1 MKMDKQSVSGN
12 VIDYKVLKRLFIYCK
27 PYIKQ
32 FYLLVFFTISLS
44 ILSPIRPFLVQLTID
59 NHVAFNDYNGMLNM
73 IIILVILLVFQGIIQ
88 YYHTYLSGWIGQNIV
103 KDLRIKLYSHIQK
116 LRLKFFDNTPIGK
129 IITRNISDIETIA
142 EVFGQGLASII
153 GDLLQL
159 IGILIIMFLINWKL
173 TLVTLSTFPLL
184 LLVTYI
190 FKEKVKVSFNNVRE
204 AVANLNSFVQERIVG
219 MNVIQI
225 FARESKEYESFKK
238 INRNHLES
246 NLKAVLYYSLYFPAM
261 EFFTALGMGLMIW
274 YGSYQILEDEIT
286 LGILIAFIM
295 YLQMFFRPI
304 RMIADRF
311 NVLQM
316 GVVSSIRIF
325 KLLDTKEM
333 IVNNDKFKIENNIS
347 GKLEF
352 KNLWFAYNEKNY
364 VLKNINFKIN
374 PGNVLAIVGST
385 GSGKTSI
392 INLINRFYEF
402 NKGEIYLDEN
412 KLRDYNLDQLRKVIG
427 YVPQDV
433 FLFSDTVRNN
443 LTLGDKMIS
452 DKKIWE
458 VIRYL
463 KAEKFIEKLPGKLN
477 YNVMERGATLS
488 VGQRQLLSCIR
499 ILLFDPKIILLD
511 EATSSVDSETE
522 ETIQNAISKILKNRT
537 SIVVAHRLSTIKQ
550 ADNILVLEN
559 GEIVE
564 SGKHD
569 ELKRNNKQYSKLYKM
584 QFSEVTI

>member
-1 MKMDKQSVSGN
+1 MDKKSVSGN
-12 VIDYKVLKRLFIYCK
+12 VIDYRVLKRLFIYCK
-27 PYIKQ
+27 PYIRQ

-44 ILSPIRPFLVQLTID
+44 ILSPIRPYLVQLTID

-73 IIILVILLVFQGIIQ
+73 IIILIVLLLFQGVIQ

-103 KDLRIKLYSHIQK
+103 RDLRIKLYSHIQK

-159 IGILIIMFLINWKL
+159 VGILIIMFLINWKL
-173 TLVTLSTFPLL
+173 TLITLSTFPLL

-204 AVANLNSFVQERIVG
+204 AVANLNSFVQEHIVG
-219 MNVIQI
+219 MNVVQI

-238 INRNHLES
+238 INKNHLES

-274 YGSYQILEDEIT
+274 YGSNQILEDEIS

-325 KLLDTKEM
+325 KLLDNQEM
-333 IVNNDKFKIENNIS
+333 IVNNDKLKIENNIS

-352 KNLWFAYNEKNY
+352 KNLWFAYNKKDY
-364 VLKNINFKIN
+364 ILRNINFKIN

-412 KLRDYNLDQLRKVIG
+412 KLRDYNLNELRQVIG

-433 FLFSDTVRNN
+433 FLFSDTIRNN
-443 LTLGDKMIS
+443 LTLGNKKIS
-452 DKKIWE
+452 DSEIWD

-463 KAEKFIEKLPGKLN
+463 KAERFIEKLPGKLD

-522 ETIQNAISKILKNRT
+522 EIIQNAISKILNKRT

-550 ADNILVLEN
+550 ADNIIVLEN

-564 SGKHD
+564 SGKHN
-569 ELKRNNKQYSKLYKM
+569 ELKKNNKHYSKLYKM
-584 QFSEVTI
+584 QFSKIAT

>member
-1 MKMDKQSVSGN
+1 MSKQSVSGN
-12 VIDYKVLKRLFIYCK
+12 VIDYRILKRLFIYCK

-44 ILSPIRPFLVQLTID
+44 ILNPIRPYLVQLTID

-73 IIILVILLVFQGIIQ
+73 IIILIIMLIVQGVIQ

-103 KDLRIKLYSHIQK
+103 KDLRIKLFSHVQK

-204 AVANLNSFVQERIVG
+204 AVANLNSFVQEHIVG

-225 FARESKEYESFKK
+225 FARESKEYDSFKK
-238 INRNHLES
+238 INKNHLEA

-274 YGSYQILEDEIT
+274 YASYQILADEIS

-325 KLLDTKEM
+325 KLLDNQEI
-333 IVNNDKFKIENNIS
+333 IVNNDKFKIDNNIS

-352 KNLWFAYNEKNY
+352 KNLWFAYNDKDY

-402 NKGEIYLDEN
+402 NKGDIYLDEN
-412 KLRDYNLDQLRKVIG
+412 KLRDYNLDELREVIG

-443 LTLGDKMIS
+443 LTLGNKMIS

-463 KAEKFIEKLPGKLN
+463 KAENFIKKLPGKLN

-522 ETIQNAISKILKNRT
+522 EIIQNVISKILKNRT
-537 SIVVAHRLSTIKQ
+537 SIVVAHRLSTVKQ

-559 GEIVE
+559 GKIVE

-569 ELKRNNKQYSKLYKM
+569 ELKRNNKYYSKLYKM

>member
-1 MKMDKQSVSGN
+1 MDKKSVSGN
-12 VIDYKVLKRLFIYCK
+12 VIDYRVLKRLFIYCK
-27 PYIKQ
+27 PYISQ

-44 ILSPIRPFLVQLTID
+44 ILSPIRPYLVQLTID

-73 IIILVILLVFQGIIQ
+73 IIILIVLLLFQGVIQ

-103 KDLRIKLYSHIQK
+103 RDLRIKLYSHIQK
-116 LRLKFFDNTPIGK
+116 LRLKFFDNTPIGQ

-159 IGILIIMFLINWKL
+159 VGILIIMFLINWKL
-173 TLVTLSTFPLL
+173 TLITLSTFPLL

-204 AVANLNSFVQERIVG
+204 AVANLNSFVQEHIVG
-219 MNVIQI
+219 MNVVQI

-238 INRNHLES
+238 INKNHLES

-274 YGSYQILEDEIT
+274 YGSNQILEDEIS

-325 KLLDTKEM
+325 KLLDNQEM
-333 IVNNDKFKIENNIS
+333 IVNNDKLKIENNIS

-352 KNLWFAYNEKNY
+352 KNLWFAYNKKDY
-364 VLKNINFKIN
+364 VLRNINFKIN

-412 KLRDYNLDQLRKVIG
+412 KLRDYNLNELRQVIG

-433 FLFSDTVRNN
+433 FLFSDTIRNN
-443 LTLGDKMIS
+443 LTLGNKKIS
-452 DKKIWE
+452 DSEIWD

-463 KAEKFIEKLPGKLN
+463 KAERFIEKLPGKLD

-522 ETIQNAISKILKNRT
+522 EIIQNAISKILKNRT

-564 SGKHD
+564 SGKHN
-569 ELKRNNKQYSKLYKM
+569 ELKRNNKHYSKLYKM
-584 QFSEVTI
+584 QFSKLAT

>member
-1 MKMDKQSVSGN
+1 MDKKSVSGN
-12 VIDYKVLKRLFIYCK
+12 VIDYRVLKRLFVYCK
-27 PYIKQ
+27 PYISQ

-44 ILSPIRPFLVQLTID
+44 ILSPIRPYLVQLTID

-73 IIILVILLVFQGIIQ
+73 IIILIVLLLFQGVIQ

-103 KDLRIKLYSHIQK
+103 RDLRIKLYSHIQK

-159 IGILIIMFLINWKL
+159 VGILIIMFLINWKL
-173 TLVTLSTFPLL
+173 TLITLSTFPLL

-204 AVANLNSFVQERIVG
+204 AVANLNSFVQEHIVG
-219 MNVIQI
+219 MNVVQI

-238 INRNHLES
+238 INKNHLES

-274 YGSYQILEDEIT
+274 YGSNQILEDEIS

-325 KLLDTKEM
+325 KLLDNQEM
-333 IVNNDKFKIENNIS
+333 IVNNDKLKIENNIS

-352 KNLWFAYNEKNY
+352 KNLWFAYNKKDY
-364 VLKNINFKIN
+364 VLRNINFKIN

-402 NKGEIYLDEN
+402 NKGEVYLDDN
-412 KLRDYNLDQLRKVIG
+412 KLRDYNLNELRQVIG

-433 FLFSDTVRNN
+433 FLFSDTIRNN
-443 LTLGDKMIS
+443 LTLDNKKIS
-452 DKKIWE
+452 DNEIWD

-463 KAEKFIEKLPGKLN
+463 KAERFIEKLPGKLD
-477 YNVMERGATLS
+477 YNVMERGGTLS

-522 ETIQNAISKILKNRT
+522 EIIQNAISKILKNRT

-564 SGKHD
+564 SGKHN
-569 ELKRNNKQYSKLYKM
+569 ELKRNNKHYSKLYKM
-584 QFSEVTI
+584 QFSKLAT

>member
-1 MKMDKQSVSGN
+1 MDKKSVSGN
-12 VIDYKVLKRLFIYCK
+12 VIDYRVLKRLFIYCK
-27 PYIKQ
+27 PYIRQ

-44 ILSPIRPFLVQLTID
+44 ILSPIRPYLVQLTID

-73 IIILVILLVFQGIIQ
+73 IIILIVLLLFQGVIQ

-103 KDLRIKLYSHIQK
+103 RDLRIKLYSHIQK

-159 IGILIIMFLINWKL
+159 LGILIIMFLINWKL
-173 TLVTLSTFPLL
+173 TLITLSTFPLL

-204 AVANLNSFVQERIVG
+204 AVANLNSFVQEHIVG

-238 INRNHLES
+238 INKNHLES

-274 YGSYQILEDEIT
+274 YGSNQILEDEIS

-325 KLLDTKEM
+325 KLLDNQEM
-333 IVNNDKFKIENNIS
+333 IVNNDKLKIENNIS

-352 KNLWFAYNEKNY
+352 KNLWFAYNKKDY
-364 VLKNINFKIN
+364 VLRNINFKIN

-412 KLRDYNLDQLRKVIG
+412 KLRDYNLNELRQVIG

-433 FLFSDTVRNN
+433 FLFSDTIRNN
-443 LTLGDKMIS
+443 LTLGNKKIS
-452 DKKIWE
+452 DNEIWD

-463 KAEKFIEKLPGKLN
+463 KAERFIEKLPGKLD

-522 ETIQNAISKILKNRT
+522 EIIQNAISKILNKRT

-550 ADNILVLEN
+550 ADNIIVLEN

-564 SGKHD
+564 SGKHN
-569 ELKRNNKQYSKLYKM
+569 ELKKNNKHYSKLYKM
-584 QFSEVTI
+584 QFSKIAT

>member
-1 MKMDKQSVSGN
+1 MDKQSVSGN

-333 IVNNDKFKIENNIS
+333 IVNNDKFKIENNIL

-443 LTLGDKMIS
+443 LTFGDKMIS

>member
-1 MKMDKQSVSGN
+1 MDKQSVSGN

-204 AVANLNSFVQERIVG
+204 AVANLNSFVQERVVG

-443 LTLGDKMIS
+443 LTFGDKMIS

>member
-1 MKMDKQSVSGN
+1 MDKKSVSGN
-12 VIDYKVLKRLFIYCK
+12 VIDYRVLKRLFIYCK
-27 PYIKQ
+27 PYIRQ
-32 FYLLVFFTISLS
+32 FYFLVFFTISLS
-44 ILSPIRPFLVQLTID
+44 ILSPIRPYLIQLTID

-73 IIILVILLVFQGIIQ
+73 IIILIVLLLFQGVIQ

-103 KDLRIKLYSHIQK
+103 RDLRIKLYSHIQK

-159 IGILIIMFLINWKL
+159 VGILIIMFLINWKL
-173 TLVTLSTFPLL
+173 TLITLSTFPLL

-204 AVANLNSFVQERIVG
+204 AVANLNSFVQEHIVG
-219 MNVIQI
+219 MNVVQI

-238 INRNHLES
+238 INKNHLES

-274 YGSYQILEDEIT
+274 YGSNQILEDEIS

-325 KLLDTKEM
+325 KLLDNQEI
-333 IVNNDKFKIENNIS
+333 IVNNDKLKIENNIS

-352 KNLWFAYNEKNY
+352 KNLWFAYNKKDY
-364 VLKNINFKIN
+364 VLRNINFKIN

-412 KLRDYNLDQLRKVIG
+412 KLRDYNLNELRQVIG

-433 FLFSDTVRNN
+433 FLFSDTIRNN
-443 LTLGDKMIS
+443 LTLGNKKIS
-452 DKKIWE
+452 DSEIWD

-463 KAEKFIEKLPGKLN
+463 KAERFIEKLPGKLD

-522 ETIQNAISKILKNRT
+522 EIIQNAISKILNKRT

-550 ADNILVLEN
+550 ADNIIVLEN

-564 SGKHD
+564 SGKHN
-569 ELKRNNKQYSKLYKM
+569 ELKKNNKHYSKLYKM
-584 QFSEVTI
+584 QFSKIAT

>member
-1 MKMDKQSVSGN
+1 MDKKSVSGN
-12 VIDYKVLKRLFIYCK
+12 VIDYRVLKRLFVYCK
-27 PYIKQ
+27 PYISQ

-44 ILSPIRPFLVQLTID
+44 ILSPIRPYLVQLTID

-73 IIILVILLVFQGIIQ
+73 IIILIVLLLFQGVIQ

-103 KDLRIKLYSHIQK
+103 RDLRIKLYSHIQK

-159 IGILIIMFLINWKL
+159 VGILIIMFLINWKL
-173 TLVTLSTFPLL
+173 TLITLSTFPLL

-204 AVANLNSFVQERIVG
+204 AVANLNSFVQEHIVG
-219 MNVIQI
+219 MNVVQI

-238 INRNHLES
+238 INKNHLES

-274 YGSYQILEDEIT
+274 YGSNQILEDEIS

-325 KLLDTKEM
+325 KLLDNKEM
-333 IVNNDKFKIENNIS
+333 IVNNDKLKIENNIS

-352 KNLWFAYNEKNY
+352 KNLWFAYNKKDY
-364 VLKNINFKIN
+364 VLRNINFKIN

-402 NKGEIYLDEN
+402 NKGEVYLDDN
-412 KLRDYNLDQLRKVIG
+412 KLRDYNLNELRQVIG

-433 FLFSDTVRNN
+433 FLFSDTIRNN
-443 LTLGDKMIS
+443 LTLGNKKIS
-452 DKKIWE
+452 DNEIWD

-463 KAEKFIEKLPGKLN
+463 KAERFIEKLPGKLD
-477 YNVMERGATLS
+477 YNVMERGGTLS

-522 ETIQNAISKILKNRT
+522 EIIQNAISKILKNRT

-564 SGKHD
+564 SGKHN
-569 ELKRNNKQYSKLYKM
+569 ELKRNNKHYSKLYKM
-584 QFSEVTI
+584 QFSKLAT

>member
-1 MKMDKQSVSGN
+1 MDKKSVSGN
-12 VIDYKVLKRLFIYCK
+12 VIDYRVLKRLFIYCK
-27 PYIKQ
+27 PYIRQ
-32 FYLLVFFTISLS
+32 FYFLVFFTISLS
-44 ILSPIRPFLVQLTID
+44 ILSPIRPYLVQLTID

-73 IIILVILLVFQGIIQ
+73 IIILIVLLLFQGVIQ

-103 KDLRIKLYSHIQK
+103 RDLRIKLYSHIQK
-116 LRLKFFDNTPIGK
+116 LRLKFFDNTPIGQ

-159 IGILIIMFLINWKL
+159 VGILIIMFLINWKL
-173 TLVTLSTFPLL
+173 TLITLSTFPLL

-204 AVANLNSFVQERIVG
+204 AVANLNSFVQEHIVG
-219 MNVIQI
+219 MNVVQI

-238 INRNHLES
+238 INKNHLES

-274 YGSYQILEDEIT
+274 YGSNQILEDEIS

-325 KLLDTKEM
+325 KLLDNQEI
-333 IVNNDKFKIENNIS
+333 IVNNNKLKIENNIS

-352 KNLWFAYNEKNY
+352 KNLWFAYNKKDY
-364 VLKNINFKIN
+364 VLRNINFKIN

-412 KLRDYNLDQLRKVIG
+412 KLRDYNLNELRQVIG

-433 FLFSDTVRNN
+433 FLFSDTIRNN
-443 LTLGDKMIS
+443 LTLGNKKIS
-452 DKKIWE
+452 DSEIWD

-463 KAEKFIEKLPGKLN
+463 KAERFIEKLPGKLD

-522 ETIQNAISKILKNRT
+522 EIIQNAISKILKNRT

-550 ADNILVLEN
+550 ADNIIVLEN

-564 SGKHD
+564 SGKHND
-569 ELKRNNKQYSKLYKM
+569 LKKNNKHYSKLYKM
-584 QFSEVTI
+584 QFSKIAT

>member
-1 MKMDKQSVSGN
+1 MDKQSVSGN

-204 AVANLNSFVQERIVG
+204 AVSNLNSFVQERIVG

-443 LTLGDKMIS
+443 LTFGDKMIS

>member
-1 MKMDKQSVSGN
+1 
-12 VIDYKVLKRLFIYCK
+12 
-27 PYIKQ
+27 
-32 FYLLVFFTISLS
+32 
-44 ILSPIRPFLVQLTID
+44 
-59 NHVAFNDYNGMLNM
+59 
-73 IIILVILLVFQGIIQ
+73 
-88 YYHTYLSGWIGQNIV
+88 
-103 KDLRIKLYSHIQK
+103 
-116 LRLKFFDNTPIGK
+116 
-129 IITRNISDIETIA
+129 
-142 EVFGQGLASII
+142 
-153 GDLLQL
+153 
-159 IGILIIMFLINWKL
+159 MFLINWKL
-173 TLVTLSTFPLL
+173 TLITLSTFPLL

-190 FKEKVKVSFNNVRE
+190 FKEKVKVSFNSVRE
-204 AVANLNSFVQERIVG
+204 AVANLNSFVQEHIVG
-219 MNVIQI
+219 MNVVQI

-238 INRNHLES
+238 INKNHLES

-274 YGSYQILEDEIT
+274 YGSNQILEDEIS

-325 KLLDTKEM
+325 KLLDNQEM
-333 IVNNDKFKIENNIS
+333 IVNNDKLKIENNIS

-352 KNLWFAYNEKNY
+352 KNLWFAYNKKDY
-364 VLKNINFKIN
+364 ILRNINFKIN

-412 KLRDYNLDQLRKVIG
+412 KLRDYNLNELRQVIG

-433 FLFSDTVRNN
+433 FLFSDTIRNN
-443 LTLGDKMIS
+443 LTLGNKKIS
-452 DKKIWE
+452 DNEIWD

-463 KAEKFIEKLPGKLN
+463 KAERFIEKLPGKLD

-522 ETIQNAISKILKNRT
+522 EIIQNAISKILNKRT

-550 ADNILVLEN
+550 ADNIIVLEN

-564 SGKHD
+564 SGKHN
-569 ELKRNNKQYSKLYKM
+569 ELKKNNKHYSKLYKM
-584 QFSEVTI
+584 QFSKIAT

>member
-1 MKMDKQSVSGN
+1 MDKQSVSGN

-44 ILSPIRPFLVQLTID
+44 ILSPIRPYLVQLTID

-325 KLLDTKEM
+325 KLLDTNEM

-433 FLFSDTVRNN
+433 FLFSDTVKNN
-443 LTLGDKMIS
+443 LTLGNKMIS

>member
-1 MKMDKQSVSGN
+1 MDKQSVSGN

>member
-1 MKMDKQSVSGN
+1 MDKKSVSGN
-12 VIDYKVLKRLFIYCK
+12 VIDYRVLKRLFIYCK
-27 PYIKQ
+27 PYIRQ

-44 ILSPIRPFLVQLTID
+44 ILSPIRPYLVQLTID

-73 IIILVILLVFQGIIQ
+73 IIILIVLLLFQGVIQ

-103 KDLRIKLYSHIQK
+103 RDLRIKLYSHIQK

-159 IGILIIMFLINWKL
+159 VGILIIMFLINWKL
-173 TLVTLSTFPLL
+173 TLITLSTFPLL

-204 AVANLNSFVQERIVG
+204 AVANLNSFVQEHIVG
-219 MNVIQI
+219 MNVVQI

-238 INRNHLES
+238 INKNHLES

-274 YGSYQILEDEIT
+274 YGSNQILEDEIS

-325 KLLDTKEM
+325 KLLDNQEM
-333 IVNNDKFKIENNIS
+333 IVNNDKLKIENNIS

-352 KNLWFAYNEKNY
+352 KNLWFAYNKKDY
-364 VLKNINFKIN
+364 VLRNINFKIN

-402 NKGEIYLDEN
+402 NKGEVYLDEN
-412 KLRDYNLDQLRKVIG
+412 KLRDYNLNELRQVIG

-433 FLFSDTVRNN
+433 FLFSDTIRNN
-443 LTLGDKMIS
+443 LTLGNEKIS
-452 DKKIWE
+452 DNEIWD

-463 KAEKFIEKLPGKLN
+463 KAERFIEKLPGKLD

-522 ETIQNAISKILKNRT
+522 EIIQNAISKILNKRT

-550 ADNILVLEN
+550 ADNIIVLEN

-564 SGKHD
+564 SGKHND
-569 ELKRNNKQYSKLYKM
+569 LKKNNKHYSKLYKM
-584 QFSEVTI
+584 QFSKIAT

>member
-1 MKMDKQSVSGN
+1 MDKKSVSGN
-12 VIDYKVLKRLFIYCK
+12 VIDYRVLKRLFIYCK
-27 PYIKQ
+27 PYIRQ

-44 ILSPIRPFLVQLTID
+44 ILSPIRPYLVQLTID

-73 IIILVILLVFQGIIQ
+73 IIILIVLLLFQGVIQ

-103 KDLRIKLYSHIQK
+103 RDLRIKLYSHIQK
-116 LRLKFFDNTPIGK
+116 LRLKFFDNTPIGQ

-159 IGILIIMFLINWKL
+159 VGILIIMFLINWKL
-173 TLVTLSTFPLL
+173 TLITLSTFPLL

-204 AVANLNSFVQERIVG
+204 AVANLNSFVQEHIVG
-219 MNVIQI
+219 MNVVQI

-238 INRNHLES
+238 INKNHLES

-274 YGSYQILEDEIT
+274 YGSNQILEDEIS

-325 KLLDTKEM
+325 KLLDNQEM
-333 IVNNDKFKIENNIS
+333 IVNNDKLKIENNIS

-352 KNLWFAYNEKNY
+352 KNLWFAYNKKDY
-364 VLKNINFKIN
+364 VLRNINFKIN

-412 KLRDYNLDQLRKVIG
+412 KLRDYNLNELRQVIG

-433 FLFSDTVRNN
+433 FLFSDTIRNN
-443 LTLGDKMIS
+443 LTLGNKKIS
-452 DKKIWE
+452 DSEIWD

-463 KAEKFIEKLPGKLN
+463 KAERFIEKLPGKLD

-522 ETIQNAISKILKNRT
+522 EIIQNAISKILNKRT

-550 ADNILVLEN
+550 ADNIIVLEN

-564 SGKHD
+564 SGKHND
-569 ELKRNNKQYSKLYKM
+569 LKKNNKHYSKLYKM
-584 QFSEVTI
+584 QFSKIAT

>member
-1 MKMDKQSVSGN
+1 MDKKSVSGN
-12 VIDYKVLKRLFIYCK
+12 VIDYRVLKRLFIYCK
-27 PYIKQ
+27 PYISQ

-44 ILSPIRPFLVQLTID
+44 ILSPIRPYLVQLTID

-73 IIILVILLVFQGIIQ
+73 IIILIVLLLFQGVIQ

-103 KDLRIKLYSHIQK
+103 RDLRIKLYSHIQK

-159 IGILIIMFLINWKL
+159 VGILIIMFLINWKL
-173 TLVTLSTFPLL
+173 TLITLSTFPLL

-204 AVANLNSFVQERIVG
+204 AVANLNSFVQEHIVG
-219 MNVIQI
+219 MNVVQI
-225 FARESKEYESFKK
+225 FAKESKEYESFKK
-238 INRNHLES
+238 INKNHLES

-274 YGSYQILEDEIT
+274 YGSNQILEDEIS

-325 KLLDTKEM
+325 KLLDNQEM
-333 IVNNDKFKIENNIS
+333 IVNNDKLKIENNIS

-352 KNLWFAYNEKNY
+352 KNLWFAYNKKDY
-364 VLKNINFKIN
+364 VLRNINFKIN

-402 NKGEIYLDEN
+402 NKGEVYLDEN
-412 KLRDYNLDQLRKVIG
+412 KLRDYNLNELRQVIG

-433 FLFSDTVRNN
+433 FLFSDTIRNN
-443 LTLGDKMIS
+443 LTLGNKKIS
-452 DKKIWE
+452 DNEIWD

-463 KAEKFIEKLPGKLN
+463 KAERFIEKLPGKLD

-522 ETIQNAISKILKNRT
+522 EIIQNAISKILKNRT

-564 SGKHD
+564 SGKHN
-569 ELKRNNKQYSKLYKM
+569 ELKRNNKHYSKLYKM
-584 QFSEVTI
+584 QFSKLAT

>member
-1 MKMDKQSVSGN
+1 MSKQSVSGN
-12 VIDYKVLKRLFIYCK
+12 VIDYRILKRLFIYCK

-44 ILSPIRPFLVQLTID
+44 ILNPIRPYLVQLTID

-73 IIILVILLVFQGIIQ
+73 IIILIIMLIVQGVIQ

-103 KDLRIKLYSHIQK
+103 KDLRIKLFSHVQK

-204 AVANLNSFVQERIVG
+204 AVANLNSFVQEHIVG

-225 FARESKEYESFKK
+225 FARESKEYDSFKK
-238 INRNHLES
+238 INKNHLEA

-274 YGSYQILEDEIT
+274 YASYQILADEIS

-325 KLLDTKEM
+325 KLLDNQEI
-333 IVNNDKFKIENNIS
+333 IVNNDKFKIDNNIS

-352 KNLWFAYNEKNY
+352 KNLWFAYNDKDY

-402 NKGEIYLDEN
+402 NKGDIYLDEN
-412 KLRDYNLDQLRKVIG
+412 KLRDYNLDELREVIG

-443 LTLGDKMIS
+443 LTLGNKMIS

-463 KAEKFIEKLPGKLN
+463 KAENFIKKLPGKLN

-522 ETIQNAISKILKNRT
+522 EIIQNAISKILKNRT
-537 SIVVAHRLSTIKQ
+537 SIVVAHRLSTVKQ

-559 GEIVE
+559 GKIVE

-569 ELKRNNKQYSKLYKM
+569 ELKRNNKYYSKLYKM

>member
-1 MKMDKQSVSGN
+1 MDKKSVSGN
-12 VIDYKVLKRLFIYCK
+12 VIDYRVLKRLFIYCK
-27 PYIKQ
+27 PYIRQ
-32 FYLLVFFTISLS
+32 FYFLVFFTISLS
-44 ILSPIRPFLVQLTID
+44 ILSPIRPYLVQLTID

-73 IIILVILLVFQGIIQ
+73 IIILIVLLLFQGVIQ

-103 KDLRIKLYSHIQK
+103 RDLRIKLYSHIQK

-159 IGILIIMFLINWKL
+159 VGILIIMFLINWKL
-173 TLVTLSTFPLL
+173 TLITLSTFPLL

-204 AVANLNSFVQERIVG
+204 AVANLNSFVQEHIVG

-238 INRNHLES
+238 INKNHLES

-274 YGSYQILEDEIT
+274 YGSNQILEDEIS

-325 KLLDTKEM
+325 KLLDNQEI
-333 IVNNDKFKIENNIS
+333 IVNNDKLKIENNIS

-352 KNLWFAYNEKNY
+352 KNLWFAYNKKDY
-364 VLKNINFKIN
+364 VLRNINFKIN

-412 KLRDYNLDQLRKVIG
+412 KLRDYNLNELRQVIG

-433 FLFSDTVRNN
+433 FLFSDTIRNN
-443 LTLGDKMIS
+443 LTLGNKKIS
-452 DKKIWE
+452 DSEIWD

-463 KAEKFIEKLPGKLN
+463 KAERFIEKLPGKLD

-522 ETIQNAISKILKNRT
+522 EIIQNAISKILNKRT

-550 ADNILVLEN
+550 ADNIIVLEN

-564 SGKHD
+564 SGKHN
-569 ELKRNNKQYSKLYKM
+569 ELKKNNKHYSKLYKM
-584 QFSEVTI
+584 QFSKIAT

>member
-1 MKMDKQSVSGN
+1 MDKKSVSGN
-12 VIDYKVLKRLFIYCK
+12 VIDYRVLKRLFIYCK
-27 PYIKQ
+27 PYISQ

-44 ILSPIRPFLVQLTID
+44 ILSPIRPYLVQLTID

-73 IIILVILLVFQGIIQ
+73 IIILIVLLLFQGVIQ

-103 KDLRIKLYSHIQK
+103 RDLRIKLYSHIQK

-159 IGILIIMFLINWKL
+159 VGILIIMFLINWKL
-173 TLVTLSTFPLL
+173 TLITLSTFPLL

-204 AVANLNSFVQERIVG
+204 AVANLNSFVQEHIVG
-219 MNVIQI
+219 MNVVQI

-238 INRNHLES
+238 INKNHLES

-274 YGSYQILEDEIT
+274 YGSNQILEDEIS

-325 KLLDTKEM
+325 KLLDNQEI
-333 IVNNDKFKIENNIS
+333 IVNNDKLKIENNIS

-352 KNLWFAYNEKNY
+352 KNLWFAYNKKDY
-364 VLKNINFKIN
+364 VLRNINFKIN

-412 KLRDYNLDQLRKVIG
+412 KLRDYNLNELRQVIG

-433 FLFSDTVRNN
+433 FLFSDTIRNN
-443 LTLGDKMIS
+443 LTLGNEKIS
-452 DKKIWE
+452 DNEIWD

-463 KAEKFIEKLPGKLN
+463 KAERFIEKLPGKLD

-522 ETIQNAISKILKNRT
+522 EIIQNAISKILNKRT

-550 ADNILVLEN
+550 ADNIIVLEN

-564 SGKHD
+564 FGKHND
-569 ELKRNNKQYSKLYKM
+569 LKKNNKHYSKLYKM
-584 QFSEVTI
+584 QFSKIAT

>member
-1 MKMDKQSVSGN
+1 MDKKSVSGN
-12 VIDYKVLKRLFIYCK
+12 VIDYRVLKRLFIYCK
-27 PYIKQ
+27 PYISQ

-44 ILSPIRPFLVQLTID
+44 ILSPIRPYLVQLTID

-73 IIILVILLVFQGIIQ
+73 IIILIVLLLFQGVIQ

-103 KDLRIKLYSHIQK
+103 RDLRIKLYSHIQK

-159 IGILIIMFLINWKL
+159 VGILIIMFLINWKL
-173 TLVTLSTFPLL
+173 TLITLSTFPLL

-204 AVANLNSFVQERIVG
+204 AVANLNSFVQEHIVG
-219 MNVIQI
+219 MNVVQI

-238 INRNHLES
+238 INKNHLES

-274 YGSYQILEDEIT
+274 YGSNQILEDEIS

-325 KLLDTKEM
+325 KLLDNQEI
-333 IVNNDKFKIENNIS
+333 IVNNDKLKIENNIS

-352 KNLWFAYNEKNY
+352 KNLWFAYNKKDY
-364 VLKNINFKIN
+364 VLRNINFKIN

-412 KLRDYNLDQLRKVIG
+412 KLRDYNLNELRQVIG

-433 FLFSDTVRNN
+433 FLFSDTIRNN
-443 LTLGDKMIS
+443 LTLGNKKIS
-452 DKKIWE
+452 DSEIWD

-463 KAEKFIEKLPGKLN
+463 KAERFIEKLPGKLD

-522 ETIQNAISKILKNRT
+522 EIIQNAISKILNKRT

-550 ADNILVLEN
+550 ADNIIVLEN

-564 SGKHD
+564 SGKHN
-569 ELKRNNKQYSKLYKM
+569 ELKKNNKHYSKLYKM
-584 QFSEVTI
+584 QFSKIAT

>member
-1 MKMDKQSVSGN
+1 MDKKSVSGN
-12 VIDYKVLKRLFIYCK
+12 VIDYRVLKRLFIYCK
-27 PYIKQ
+27 PYIRQ
-32 FYLLVFFTISLS
+32 FYFLVFFTISLS
-44 ILSPIRPFLVQLTID
+44 ILSPIRPYLVQLTID

-73 IIILVILLVFQGIIQ
+73 IIILIVLLLFQGVIQ

-103 KDLRIKLYSHIQK
+103 RDLRIKLYSHIQK

-159 IGILIIMFLINWKL
+159 VGILIIMFLINWKL
-173 TLVTLSTFPLL
+173 TLITLSTFPLL

-204 AVANLNSFVQERIVG
+204 AVANLNSFVQEHIVG
-219 MNVIQI
+219 MNVVQI

-238 INRNHLES
+238 INKNHLES

-274 YGSYQILEDEIT
+274 YGSNQILEDEIS

-325 KLLDTKEM
+325 KLLDNQEM
-333 IVNNDKFKIENNIS
+333 IVNNDKLKIENNIS

-352 KNLWFAYNEKNY
+352 KNLWFAYNKKDY
-364 VLKNINFKIN
+364 VLRNINFKIN

-412 KLRDYNLDQLRKVIG
+412 KLRDYNLNELRQVIG

-433 FLFSDTVRNN
+433 FLFSDTIRNN
-443 LTLGDKMIS
+443 LTLGNKKIS
-452 DKKIWE
+452 DSEIWD

-463 KAEKFIEKLPGKLN
+463 KAERFIEKLPGKLD

-522 ETIQNAISKILKNRT
+522 EIIQNAISKILNKRT

-550 ADNILVLEN
+550 ADNIIVLEN

-564 SGKHD
+564 SGKHN
-569 ELKRNNKQYSKLYKM
+569 ELKKNNKHYSKLYKM
-584 QFSEVTI
+584 QFSKIAT

>member
-1 MKMDKQSVSGN
+1 MDKKSVSGN
-12 VIDYKVLKRLFIYCK
+12 VIDYRVLKRLFIYCK
-27 PYIKQ
+27 PYIRQ

-44 ILSPIRPFLVQLTID
+44 ILSPIRPYLVQLTID

-73 IIILVILLVFQGIIQ
+73 IIILIVLLLFQGVIQ

-103 KDLRIKLYSHIQK
+103 RDLRIKLYSHIQK

-159 IGILIIMFLINWKL
+159 VGILIIMFLINWKL
-173 TLVTLSTFPLL
+173 TLITLSTFPLL

-190 FKEKVKVSFNNVRE
+190 FKEKVKISFNNVRE
-204 AVANLNSFVQERIVG
+204 AVANLNSFVQEHIVG
-219 MNVIQI
+219 MNVVQI

-238 INRNHLES
+238 INKNHLES

-274 YGSYQILEDEIT
+274 YGSNQILEDEIS

-325 KLLDTKEM
+325 KLLDNQEM
-333 IVNNDKFKIENNIS
+333 IVNNDKLKIENNIS

-352 KNLWFAYNEKNY
+352 KNLWFAYNKKDY
-364 VLKNINFKIN
+364 VLRNINFKIN

-412 KLRDYNLDQLRKVIG
+412 KLRDYNLNELRQVIG

-433 FLFSDTVRNN
+433 FLFSDTIRNN
-443 LTLGDKMIS
+443 LTLGNKKIS
-452 DKKIWE
+452 DSEIWD

-463 KAEKFIEKLPGKLN
+463 KAERFIEKLPGKLD

-522 ETIQNAISKILKNRT
+522 EIIQNAISKILNKRT

-550 ADNILVLEN
+550 ADNIIVLEN

-564 SGKHD
+564 SGKHN
-569 ELKRNNKQYSKLYKM
+569 ELKKNNKHYSKLYKM
-584 QFSEVTI
+584 QFSKIAT

>member
-1 MKMDKQSVSGN
+1 MDKKSVSGN
-12 VIDYKVLKRLFIYCK
+12 VIDYRVLKRLFIYCK
-27 PYIKQ
+27 PYIRQ

-44 ILSPIRPFLVQLTID
+44 ILSPIRPYLVQLTID

-73 IIILVILLVFQGIIQ
+73 IIILIILLLFQGVIQ

-103 KDLRIKLYSHIQK
+103 RDLRIKLYSHIQK
-116 LRLKFFDNTPIGK
+116 LRLKFFDNTPIGQ

-159 IGILIIMFLINWKL
+159 VGILIIMFLINWKL
-173 TLVTLSTFPLL
+173 TLITLSTFPLL

-204 AVANLNSFVQERIVG
+204 AVANLNSFVQEHIVG
-219 MNVIQI
+219 MNVVQI

-238 INRNHLES
+238 INKNHLES

-274 YGSYQILEDEIT
+274 YGSNQILEDEIS

-325 KLLDTKEM
+325 KLLDNQEM
-333 IVNNDKFKIENNIS
+333 IVNNDKLKIENNIS

-352 KNLWFAYNEKNY
+352 KNLWFAYNKKDY
-364 VLKNINFKIN
+364 VLRNINFKIN

-412 KLRDYNLDQLRKVIG
+412 KLRDYNLNELRQVIG

-433 FLFSDTVRNN
+433 FLFSDTIRNN
-443 LTLGDKMIS
+443 LTLGNKKIS
-452 DKKIWE
+452 DSEIWD

-463 KAEKFIEKLPGKLN
+463 KAERFIEKLPGKLD

-522 ETIQNAISKILKNRT
+522 EIIQNAISKILNKRT

-550 ADNILVLEN
+550 ADNIIVLEN

-564 SGKHD
+564 SGKHN
-569 ELKRNNKQYSKLYKM
+569 ELKKNNKHYSKLYKM
-584 QFSEVTI
+584 QFSKIAT

>member
-1 MKMDKQSVSGN
+1 MDKKSVSGN
-12 VIDYKVLKRLFIYCK
+12 VIDYRVLKRLFIYCK
-27 PYIKQ
+27 PYIRQ
-32 FYLLVFFTISLS
+32 FYFLVFFTISLS
-44 ILSPIRPFLVQLTID
+44 ILSPIRPYLVQLTID

-73 IIILVILLVFQGIIQ
+73 IMILIVLLLFQGVIQ

-103 KDLRIKLYSHIQK
+103 RDLRIKLYSHIQK

-159 IGILIIMFLINWKL
+159 VGILIIMFLINWKL
-173 TLVTLSTFPLL
+173 TLITLSTFPLL

-204 AVANLNSFVQERIVG
+204 AVANLNSFVQEHIVG
-219 MNVIQI
+219 MNVVQI

-238 INRNHLES
+238 INKNHLES

-274 YGSYQILEDEIT
+274 YGSNQILEDEIS

-325 KLLDTKEM
+325 KLLDNQEI
-333 IVNNDKFKIENNIS
+333 IVNNDKLKIENNIS

-352 KNLWFAYNEKNY
+352 KNLWFAYNKKDY
-364 VLKNINFKIN
+364 VLRNINFKIN

-412 KLRDYNLDQLRKVIG
+412 KLRDYNLNELRQVIG

-433 FLFSDTVRNN
+433 FLFSDTIRNN
-443 LTLGDKMIS
+443 LTLGNKKIS
-452 DKKIWE
+452 DSEIWD

-463 KAEKFIEKLPGKLN
+463 KAERFIEKLPRKLD

-522 ETIQNAISKILKNRT
+522 EIIQNAISKILNKRT
-537 SIVVAHRLSTIKQ
+537 SIVIAHRLSTIKQ
-550 ADNILVLEN
+550 ADNIIVLEN

-564 SGKHD
+564 SGKHND
-569 ELKRNNKQYSKLYKM
+569 LKKNNKHYSKLYKM
-584 QFSEVTI
+584 QFSKIAT

>member
-1 MKMDKQSVSGN
+1 MDKQSVSGN

-238 INRNHLES
+238 INRSHLES

>member
-1 MKMDKQSVSGN
+1 MDKKSVSGN
-12 VIDYKVLKRLFIYCK
+12 VIDYRVLKRLFVYCK
-27 PYIKQ
+27 PYISQ

-44 ILSPIRPFLVQLTID
+44 ILSPIRPYLVQLTID

-73 IIILVILLVFQGIIQ
+73 IIILIVLLLFQGVIQ

-103 KDLRIKLYSHIQK
+103 RDLRIKLYSHIQK

-159 IGILIIMFLINWKL
+159 VGILIIMFLINWKL
-173 TLVTLSTFPLL
+173 TLITLSTFPLL

-204 AVANLNSFVQERIVG
+204 AVANLNSFVQEHIVG
-219 MNVIQI
+219 MNVVQI

-238 INRNHLES
+238 INKNHLES

-274 YGSYQILEDEIT
+274 YGSNQILEDEIS

-325 KLLDTKEM
+325 KLLDNKEM
-333 IVNNDKFKIENNIS
+333 IVNNDKLKIENNIS

-352 KNLWFAYNEKNY
+352 KNLWFAYNKKDY
-364 VLKNINFKIN
+364 VLRNINFKIN

-402 NKGEIYLDEN
+402 NKGEVYLDDN
-412 KLRDYNLDQLRKVIG
+412 KLRDYNLNELRQVIG

-433 FLFSDTVRNN
+433 FLFSDTIRNN
-443 LTLGDKMIS
+443 LTLGNKKIS
-452 DKKIWE
+452 DNEIWD

-463 KAEKFIEKLPGKLN
+463 KAERFIEKLPGKLD

-522 ETIQNAISKILKNRT
+522 EIIQNAISKILKNRT
-537 SIVVAHRLSTIKQ
+537 SIVVAHRLSTIRQ

-564 SGKHD
+564 SGKHN
-569 ELKRNNKQYSKLYKM
+569 ELKRNNKHYSKLYKM
-584 QFSEVTI
+584 QFSKLAT

>member
-1 MKMDKQSVSGN
+1 MDKKSVSGN
-12 VIDYKVLKRLFIYCK
+12 VIDYRVLKRLFVYCK
-27 PYIKQ
+27 PYISQ

-44 ILSPIRPFLVQLTID
+44 ILSPIRPYIVQLTID

-73 IIILVILLVFQGIIQ
+73 IIILIVLLLFQGVIQ

-103 KDLRIKLYSHIQK
+103 RDLRIKLYSHIQK

-159 IGILIIMFLINWKL
+159 VGILIIMFLINWKL
-173 TLVTLSTFPLL
+173 TLITLSTFPLL

-204 AVANLNSFVQERIVG
+204 AVANLNSFVQEHIVG
-219 MNVIQI
+219 MNVVQI

-238 INRNHLES
+238 INKNHLES

-274 YGSYQILEDEIT
+274 YGSNQILEDEIS

-325 KLLDTKEM
+325 KLLDNQEM
-333 IVNNDKFKIENNIS
+333 IVNNDKLKIENNIS

-352 KNLWFAYNEKNY
+352 KNLWFAYNKKDY
-364 VLKNINFKIN
+364 VLRNINFKIN

-402 NKGEIYLDEN
+402 NKGEVYLDEN
-412 KLRDYNLDQLRKVIG
+412 KLRDYNLNELRQVIG

-433 FLFSDTVRNN
+433 FLFSDTIRNN
-443 LTLGDKMIS
+443 LTLGNKKIS
-452 DKKIWE
+452 DNEIWD

-463 KAEKFIEKLPGKLN
+463 KAERFIEKLPGKLD
-477 YNVMERGATLS
+477 YNVMERGGTLS

-522 ETIQNAISKILKNRT
+522 EIIQNAISKILKNRT

-564 SGKHD
+564 SGKHN
-569 ELKRNNKQYSKLYKM
+569 ELKRNNKHYSKLYKM
-584 QFSEVTI
+584 QFSKLAT

>member
-1 MKMDKQSVSGN
+1 MDKQSVSGN

-44 ILSPIRPFLVQLTID
+44 ILSPIRPYLVQLTID

-304 RMIADRF
+304 RM
-311 NVLQM
+311 
-316 GVVSSIRIF
+316 
-325 KLLDTKEM
+325 
-333 IVNNDKFKIENNIS
+333 
-347 GKLEF
+347 
-352 KNLWFAYNEKNY
+352 
-364 VLKNINFKIN
+364 
-374 PGNVLAIVGST
+374 
-385 GSGKTSI
+385 
-392 INLINRFYEF
+392 
-402 NKGEIYLDEN
+402 
-412 KLRDYNLDQLRKVIG
+412 
-427 YVPQDV
+427 
-433 FLFSDTVRNN
+433 
-443 LTLGDKMIS
+443 
-452 DKKIWE
+452 
-458 VIRYL
+458 
-463 KAEKFIEKLPGKLN
+463 
-477 YNVMERGATLS
+477 
-488 VGQRQLLSCIR
+488 
-499 ILLFDPKIILLD
+499 
-511 EATSSVDSETE
+511 
-522 ETIQNAISKILKNRT
+522 
-537 SIVVAHRLSTIKQ
+537 
-550 ADNILVLEN
+550 
-559 GEIVE
+559 
-564 SGKHD
+564 
-569 ELKRNNKQYSKLYKM
+569 
-584 QFSEVTI
+584 

>member
-1 MKMDKQSVSGN
+1 MDKQSVSGN

-433 FLFSDTVRNN
+433 FLFSDTIRNN

>member
-1 MKMDKQSVSGN
+1 MDKKSVSGN
-12 VIDYKVLKRLFIYCK
+12 VIDYRVLKRLFIYCK
-27 PYIKQ
+27 PYIRQ

-44 ILSPIRPFLVQLTID
+44 ILSPIRPYLVQLTID

-73 IIILVILLVFQGIIQ
+73 IIILIILLLFQGVIQ

-103 KDLRIKLYSHIQK
+103 RDLRIKLYSHIQK
-116 LRLKFFDNTPIGK
+116 LRLKFFDNTPIGQ

-159 IGILIIMFLINWKL
+159 VGILIIMFLINWKL
-173 TLVTLSTFPLL
+173 TLITLSTFPLL

-204 AVANLNSFVQERIVG
+204 AVANLNSFVQEHIVG
-219 MNVIQI
+219 MNVVQI

-238 INRNHLES
+238 INKNHLES

-274 YGSYQILEDEIT
+274 YGSNQILEDEIS

-325 KLLDTKEM
+325 KLLDNQEM
-333 IVNNDKFKIENNIS
+333 IVNNDKLKIENNIS

-352 KNLWFAYNEKNY
+352 KNLWFAYNKKDY
-364 VLKNINFKIN
+364 VLRNINFKIN

-412 KLRDYNLDQLRKVIG
+412 KLRDYNLNELRQVIG

-433 FLFSDTVRNN
+433 FLFSDTIRNN
-443 LTLGDKMIS
+443 LTLGNKKIS
-452 DKKIWE
+452 DSEIWD

-463 KAEKFIEKLPGKLN
+463 KAERFIEKLPGKLD

-522 ETIQNAISKILKNRT
+522 EIIQNAISKILNKRT

-550 ADNILVLEN
+550 ADNIIVLEN

-564 SGKHD
+564 SGKHN
-569 ELKRNNKQYSKLYKM
+569 ELKRNNKHYSKLYKM
-584 QFSEVTI
+584 QFSKIAT

>member
-1 MKMDKQSVSGN
+1 MDKKSVSGN
-12 VIDYKVLKRLFIYCK
+12 VIDYRVLKRLFIYCK
-27 PYIKQ
+27 PYIRQ

-44 ILSPIRPFLVQLTID
+44 ILSPIRPYLVQLTID

-73 IIILVILLVFQGIIQ
+73 IIILIVLLLFQGVIQ

-103 KDLRIKLYSHIQK
+103 RDLRIKLYSHIQK
-116 LRLKFFDNTPIGK
+116 LRLKFFDNTPIGQ

-159 IGILIIMFLINWKL
+159 VGILIIMFLINWKL
-173 TLVTLSTFPLL
+173 TLITLSTFPLL

-204 AVANLNSFVQERIVG
+204 AVANLNSFVQEHIVG
-219 MNVIQI
+219 MNVVQI

-238 INRNHLES
+238 INKNHLES

-274 YGSYQILEDEIT
+274 YGSNQILEDEIS

-325 KLLDTKEM
+325 KLLANQEM
-333 IVNNDKFKIENNIS
+333 IVNNDKLKIENNIS

-352 KNLWFAYNEKNY
+352 KNLWFAYNKKDY
-364 VLKNINFKIN
+364 VLRNINFKIN

-412 KLRDYNLDQLRKVIG
+412 KLRDYNLNELRQVIG

-433 FLFSDTVRNN
+433 FLFSDTIRNN
-443 LTLGDKMIS
+443 LTLGNKKIS
-452 DKKIWE
+452 DNEIWD

-463 KAEKFIEKLPGKLN
+463 KAERFIEKLPGKLD

-522 ETIQNAISKILKNRT
+522 EIIQNAISKILNKRT

-550 ADNILVLEN
+550 ADNIIVLEN

-564 SGKHD
+564 SGKHN
-569 ELKRNNKQYSKLYKM
+569 ELKKNNKHYSKLYKM
-584 QFSEVTI
+584 QFSKIAT

>member
-1 MKMDKQSVSGN
+1 MDKKSVSGN
-12 VIDYKVLKRLFIYCK
+12 VIDYRVLKRLFIYCK
-27 PYIKQ
+27 PYIRQ

-44 ILSPIRPFLVQLTID
+44 ILSPIRPYLVQLTID

-73 IIILVILLVFQGIIQ
+73 IIILIVLLLFQGVIQ

-103 KDLRIKLYSHIQK
+103 RDLRIKLYSHIQK
-116 LRLKFFDNTPIGK
+116 LRLKFFDNTPIGQ

-159 IGILIIMFLINWKL
+159 VGILIIMFLINWKL
-173 TLVTLSTFPLL
+173 TLITLSTFPLL

-204 AVANLNSFVQERIVG
+204 AVANLNSFVQEHIVG
-219 MNVIQI
+219 MNVVQI

-238 INRNHLES
+238 INKNHLES

-274 YGSYQILEDEIT
+274 YGSNQILEDEIS

-325 KLLDTKEM
+325 KLLDNQEM
-333 IVNNDKFKIENNIS
+333 IVNNDKLKIENNIS

-352 KNLWFAYNEKNY
+352 KNLWFAYNKKDY
-364 VLKNINFKIN
+364 ILRNINFKIN

-412 KLRDYNLDQLRKVIG
+412 KLRDYNLNELRQVIG

-433 FLFSDTVRNN
+433 FLFSDTIRNN
-443 LTLGDKMIS
+443 LTLGNKKIS
-452 DKKIWE
+452 DSEIWD

-463 KAEKFIEKLPGKLN
+463 KAERFIEKLPGKLD

-522 ETIQNAISKILKNRT
+522 EIIQNAISKILNKRT

-550 ADNILVLEN
+550 ADNIIVLEN

-564 SGKHD
+564 SGKHN
-569 ELKRNNKQYSKLYKM
+569 ELKKNNKHYSKLYKM
-584 QFSEVTI
+584 QFSKIAT

>member
-1 MKMDKQSVSGN
+1 MDKKSVSGN
-12 VIDYKVLKRLFIYCK
+12 VIDYRVLKRLFIYCK
-27 PYIKQ
+27 PYIRQ

-44 ILSPIRPFLVQLTID
+44 ILSPIRPYIVQLTID

-73 IIILVILLVFQGIIQ
+73 IIILIVLLLFQGVIQ

-103 KDLRIKLYSHIQK
+103 RDLRIKLYSHIQK
-116 LRLKFFDNTPIGK
+116 LRLKFFDNTPIGQ

-159 IGILIIMFLINWKL
+159 VGILIIMFLINWKL
-173 TLVTLSTFPLL
+173 TLITLSTFPLL

-204 AVANLNSFVQERIVG
+204 AVANLNSFVQEHIVG
-219 MNVIQI
+219 MNVVQI

-238 INRNHLES
+238 INKNHLES

-274 YGSYQILEDEIT
+274 YGSNQILEDEIS

-325 KLLDTKEM
+325 KLLDNQEM
-333 IVNNDKFKIENNIS
+333 IVNNDKLKIENNIS

-352 KNLWFAYNEKNY
+352 KNLWFAYNKKDY
-364 VLKNINFKIN
+364 VLRNINFKIN

-412 KLRDYNLDQLRKVIG
+412 KLRDYNLNELRQVIG

-433 FLFSDTVRNN
+433 FLFSDTIRNN
-443 LTLGDKMIS
+443 LTLGNKKIS
-452 DKKIWE
+452 DSEIWD

-463 KAEKFIEKLPGKLN
+463 KAERFIEKLPGKLD

-522 ETIQNAISKILKNRT
+522 EIIQNAISKILNKRT

-550 ADNILVLEN
+550 ADNIIVLEN

-564 SGKHD
+564 SGKHND
-569 ELKRNNKQYSKLYKM
+569 LKKNNKHYSKLYKM
-584 QFSEVTI
+584 QFSKIAT

>member
-1 MKMDKQSVSGN
+1 MDKKSVSGN
-12 VIDYKVLKRLFIYCK
+12 VIDYRVLKRLFIYCK
-27 PYIKQ
+27 PYIRQ
-32 FYLLVFFTISLS
+32 FYFLVFFTISLS
-44 ILSPIRPFLVQLTID
+44 ILSPIRPYLVQLTID

-73 IIILVILLVFQGIIQ
+73 IIILIVLLLFQGVIQ

-103 KDLRIKLYSHIQK
+103 RDLRIKLYSHIQK

-159 IGILIIMFLINWKL
+159 LGILIIMFLINWKL
-173 TLVTLSTFPLL
+173 TLITLSTFPLL

-204 AVANLNSFVQERIVG
+204 AVANLNSFVQEHIVG
-219 MNVIQI
+219 MNVVQI

-238 INRNHLES
+238 INKNHLES

-274 YGSYQILEDEIT
+274 YGSNQILEDEIS

-325 KLLDTKEM
+325 KLLDNQEI
-333 IVNNDKFKIENNIS
+333 IVNNDKLKIENNIS

-352 KNLWFAYNEKNY
+352 KNLWFAYNKKDY
-364 VLKNINFKIN
+364 VLRNINFKIN

-412 KLRDYNLDQLRKVIG
+412 KLRDYNLNELRQVIG

-433 FLFSDTVRNN
+433 FLFSDTIRNN
-443 LTLGDKMIS
+443 LTLGNKKIS
-452 DKKIWE
+452 DSEIWD

-463 KAEKFIEKLPGKLN
+463 KAERFIEKLPGKLD

-522 ETIQNAISKILKNRT
+522 EIIQNAISKILNKRT

-550 ADNILVLEN
+550 ADNIIVLEN

-564 SGKHD
+564 SGKHND
-569 ELKRNNKQYSKLYKM
+569 LKKNNKPYSKLYKM
-584 QFSEVTI
+584 QFSKIAT

>member
-1 MKMDKQSVSGN
+1 MDKQSVSGN
-12 VIDYKVLKRLFIYCK
+12 VIDYKVLKILFIYCK

-443 LTLGDKMIS
+443 LTFGDKMIS

>member
-1 MKMDKQSVSGN
+1 MDKQSVSGN

-44 ILSPIRPFLVQLTID
+44 ILSPIRPYLVQLTID

-73 IIILVILLVFQGIIQ
+73 IMILLVLLIFQGIIQ

-103 KDLRIKLYSHIQK
+103 RDLRIKLYSHIQK

-129 IITRNISDIETIA
+129 IITRNISDIETIS

-261 EFFTALGMGLMIW
+261 EFFTAIGMGLLIW
-274 YGSYQILEDEIT
+274 YGSYQILEDEIS

-316 GVVSSIRIF
+316 GVISSIRIF

-443 LTLGDKMIS
+443 LTLGNKTIS

-458 VIRYL
+458 VIHYL
-463 KAEKFIEKLPGKLN
+463 KAEKFIQKLPGKLN

-511 EATSSVDSETE
+511 EATSSVDSGTE

-537 SIVVAHRLSTIKQ
+537 SIVIAHRLSTIKQ